1 MAYDPERHRRRS
13 IRLKGYDYSQ
23 AGAYFVTINV
33 HQRRCILGEVMGSE
47 VRLSPAGDM
56 VLDVWEAIPDHYPG
70 VDVDA
75 FVVMPNHIHGIILLT
90 TSAGAAPRG
99 RPDSPRANQ
108 FDPDDPLLPQGNS
121 GQAQGPLGDR
131 GQAQGPAPTVGPAP
145 TTGLRLAD
153 VVGRFKSL
161 TTRRYIAGVRTL
173 GWVPF
178 DRYFWQRNYHERI
191 LRNENELNVRRWY
204 IEENP
209 LRWDSDKEKLNRL

>member
-1 MAYDPERHRRRS
+1 MPYDPERHHRRS

-33 HQRRCILGEVMGSE
+33 HQRRCILGEVMGGE

-75 FVVMPNHIHGIILLT
+75 FVVMPNHIHGIIVLT
-90 TSAGAAPRG
+90 TSAAAAARG
-99 RPDSPRANQ
+99 RPDPPRANQ
-108 FDPDDPLLPQGNS
+108 FDPNDPPSPPGNG

-131 GQAQGPAPTVGPAP
+131 GQGQGPAP
-145 TTGLRLAD
+145 TGLRLAD

-178 DRYFWQRNYHERI
+178 DRYFWQSNYHERI
-191 LRNENELNVRRWY
+191 LRNEDELNVRRRY
-204 IEENP
+204 IAENP
-209 LRWDSDKEKLNRL
+209 LRWNRDEEGGSRR

>member
-1 MAYDPERHRRRS
+1 MPYDPERHHRRS

-33 HQRRCILGEVMGSE
+33 HQRRCLLGEVVGGK
-47 VRLSPAGDM
+47 VRLSPAGEM
-56 VLDVWEAIPDHYPG
+56 VLRVWEAAPNHYPG

-75 FVVMPNHIHGIILLT
+75 FVVMPNHVHGIILLT

-99 RPDSPRANQ
+99 RPDPPQANQ
-108 FDPDDPLLPQGNS
+108 FDPDDDDPPLPPGNS
-121 GQAQGPLGDR
+121 GQAL
-131 GQAQGPAPTVGPAP
+131 GPAP